1 MTNLKYD
8 YLFDKNNHIV
18 SHEEANSNNS
28 YRIYKDEPLLY
39 GYKEPFERKNNV
51 NVRGH
56 FFLKTH
62 NPMYSGTNESPEHYN
77 AKMKIAKE
85 KKYYDTIF
93 KTDVFFDE
101 VVVEKKVLGN
111 KIPDVLCY
119 NNNELVCIIEIL
131 YTNEK
136 TQEDI
141 EKLKLNNVPLI
152 EIDIKNENKCKHLI
166 LPKIFEA
173 NRRKYRIVKEE
184 KSRIETEYVRRIE
197 ELRNKIRE
205 IQEQSKGS
213 IETRRIEINK
223 IERRIDYYTTR
234 RTETREYIKSIKNEI
249 RINESKIANIEK
261 YEKQNRETGLIIKE
275 IESIK
280 GSIQW
285 QKNRSRQANTIIQR
299 GF

>member
-1 MTNLKYD
+1 MTDLKYD
-8 YLFDKNNHIV
+8 YLFNENNHIV
-18 SHEEANSNNS
+18 SHEEANSNNN
-28 YRIYKDEPLLY
+28 YRLYKNEPLLY
-39 GYKEPFERKNNV
+39 GYKESFERKNNV

-56 FFLKTH
+56 FFLKTY
-62 NPMYSGTNESPEHYN
+62 NPMFTGTNESPEHYN

-93 KTDVFFDE
+93 ETDVFFDE
-101 VVVEKKVLGN
+101 VVVEKQVLGN
-111 KIPDVLCY
+111 KRPDILCY

-166 LPKIFEA
+166 LPKILEA
-173 NRRKYRIVKEE
+173 NRQKYRIVKEE
-184 KSRIETEYVRRIE
+184 KSRIEKEYGRRIE
-197 ELRNKIRE
+197 ELQNKIRE

-213 IETRRIEINK
+213 IETRRSEINK

-234 RTETREYIKSIKNEI
+234 RTETRRYIKSIKNEI
-249 RINESKIANIEK
+249 RINESEITNIEK

-275 IESIK
+275 IKSIK
-280 GSIQW
+280 GNIQW